1 MKNKK
6 KSIVTGGLG
15 FVGSHLAEKLVD
27 LNHTVTIIDNF
38 SNGKLENIKQFKKK
52 VTIIKA
58 DISKRG
64 VWQKKFRDNDYVFHF
79 AALADIVPSINNPSK
94 YFDTNVKGTLNV
106 LEASRK
112 YNIKKF
118 LYAASSSSYGIP
130 KKYPTKENEILD
142 PKYPYSLTK
151 KLGEDLV
158 LHWGNVF
165 KLNVISLRFFNI
177 YGERSRTNGNY
188 GAMFGVFL
196 AQKLKGKPF
205 TIVGNGTQKRDF
217 TYISDVI
224 SAIIKAIKLKKSNVV
239 LNIGSGKCYSINY
252 IVKLLNGDII
262 YIPKRPGEPEITWSN
277 INKAKKILKWKPIV
291 SIESGIEILL
301 KNIHLWKTAP
311 LWNKRNINIAT
322 KNWFKY
328 LK

>member
-38 SNGKLENIKQFKKK
+38 SNGKLENIKKFKKK

-188 GAMFGVFL
+188 GAMFGIFL
-196 AQKLKGKPF
+196 VQKLKGKPF
-205 TIVGNGTQKRDF
+205 TVVGNGKQKRDF

-224 SAIIKAIKLKKSNVV
+224 SAIIKAIKLKKSNIV
-239 LNIGSGKCYSINY
+239 LNIGSGKCFSINY
-252 IVKLLNGDII
+252 IVKLLNGDTV

-277 INKAKKILKWKPIV
+277 INKARKILKWKPIV
-291 SIESGIEILL
+291 SIENGIEILL
-301 KNIHLWKTAP
+301 KNIHLWKNAP
-311 LWNKRNINIAT
+311 LWNKRNIKTAT

>member
-188 GAMFGVFL
+188 GAMFGIFL
-196 AQKLKGKPF
+196 VQKLKGKPF
-205 TIVGNGTQKRDF
+205 TVVGNGKQKRDF

-224 SAIIKAIKLKKSNVV
+224 SAIIKAIKLKKSNIV
-239 LNIGSGKCYSINY
+239 LNIGSGKCFSINY
-252 IVKLLNGDII
+252 IVKLLNGDTV

-277 INKAKKILKWKPIV
+277 INKARKILKWKPIV
-291 SIESGIEILL
+291 SIENGIEILL
-301 KNIHLWKTAP
+301 KNIHLWKNAP
-311 LWNKRNINIAT
+311 LWNKRNIKTAT

>member
-38 SNGKLENIKQFKKK
+38 SNGKLENIKKFKKK

-188 GAMFGVFL
+188 GAMFGIFL
-196 AQKLKGKPF
+196 VQKLKGKPF
-205 TIVGNGTQKRDF
+205 TVVGNGKQKRDF

-224 SAIIKAIKLKKSNVV
+224 SAITKAIKLKKSNIV
-239 LNIGSGKCYSINY
+239 LNIGSGKCFSINY
-252 IVKLLNGDII
+252 IVKLLSGDII

-277 INKAKKILKWKPIV
+277 INKAKKLLNWRPRV
-291 SIESGIEILL
+291 SIESGVKILL
-301 KNIHLWKTAP
+301 YNI
-311 LWNKRNINIAT
+311 KR
-322 KNWFKY
+322 
-328 LK
+328 

>member
-1 MKNKK
+1 MKNRK

-188 GAMFGVFL
+188 GAMFGIFL
-196 AQKLKGKPF
+196 VQKLKGKPF
-205 TIVGNGTQKRDF
+205 TVVGNGKQKRDF

-224 SAIIKAIKLKKSNVV
+224 SAITKAIKLKKSNIV
-239 LNIGSGKCYSINY
+239 LNIGSGKCFSINY
-252 IVKLLNGDII
+252 IVKLLNGDTV

-277 INKAKKILKWKPIV
+277 INKARKILKWKPIV
-291 SIESGIEILL
+291 SIENGIEILL
-301 KNIHLWKTAP
+301 KNIHLWKNAP
-311 LWNKRNINIAT
+311 LWNKRNIKTAT

>member
-15 FVGSHLAEKLVD
+15 FVGSHLAEKLVS
-27 LNHTVTIIDNF
+27 LNHKVTIIDNF
-38 SNGKLENIKQFKKK
+38 SNGKLENIKRFKRK

-58 DISKRG
+58 DISKKG
-64 VWQKKFRDNDYVFHF
+64 VWQEKFRDNDYVFHF
-79 AALADIVPSINNPSK
+79 AALAEIVPSINNPSK

-188 GAMFGVFL
+188 GAMFGIFL
-196 AQKLKGKPF
+196 AQKLKGKSF
-205 TIVGNGTQKRDF
+205 TVVGDGKQKRDF

-224 SAIIKAIKLKKSNVV
+224 SAITKAIKLKKSNIV
-239 LNIGSGKCYSINY
+239 LNIGSGKCFSINY
-252 IVKLLNGDII
+252 IVKLLSGEII
-262 YIPKRPGEPEITWSN
+262 YIPKRPGEPEVTWSN
-277 INKAKKILKWKPIV
+277 INRAKKLLNWRPRV
-291 SIESGIEILL
+291 SIESGVKILL
-301 KNIHLWKTAP
+301 YNIKSWKNAP
-311 LWNKRNINIAT
+311 LWNEKSIKRAT

-328 LK
+328 LR

>member
-6 KSIVTGGLG
+6 RSIVTGGLG
-15 FVGSHLAEKLVD
+15 FVGSHLAEKLVN
-27 LNHTVTIIDNF
+27 LNHKVTIIDNF
-38 SNGKLENIKQFKKK
+38 SNGKLENIKEFKKK
-52 VTIIKA
+52 VTLIKA
-58 DISKRG
+58 DISKKG
-64 VWQKKFRDNDYVFHF
+64 VWQKKFKDNDYVFHF
-79 AALADIVPSINNPSK
+79 AGLADIVPSINNPSK

-165 KLNVISLRFFNI
+165 NLNVISLRFFNI

-224 SAIIKAIKLKKSNVV
+224 SAIIKAIKLKKSNIV
-239 LNIGSGKCYSINY
+239 LNIGSGKCFSINY
-252 IVKLLNGDII
+252 IVKLLNGDTV

-277 INKAKKILKWKPIV
+277 INKARKILKWKPIV
-291 SIESGIEILL
+291 SIENGIEILL
-301 KNIHLWKTAP
+301 KNIHLWKNAP
-311 LWNKRNINIAT
+311 LWNKRNIKTAT